1 MSKKAAKTKSAP
13 AAKPAED
20 GAPEAAPKKRSKL
33 KLALVALVPLLL
45 AGGGYAGWSFF
56 MAPGADEAHAEAAAE
71 GEEGHGEDGHGAAD
85 MMKVSSVETA
95 LKAETSATHTY
106 ALSVLIAGTCGA
118 SRTPA
123 LKAASDAEAAEDGML
138 VSLSWQGAARR
149 AMGVTEKACNY
160 MVGEIEEAELKL
172 APGADAAKGGHGAPA
187 KDDGGHA
194 KPAH

>member
-1 MSKKAAKTKSAP
+1 MSKKPAKTKTAP
-13 AAKPAED
+13 AAEPAPD

-56 MAPGADEAHAEAAAE
+56 MAPGADEAHAEAAE
-71 GEEGHGEDGHGAAD
+71 GEAGHGEGGHGTED
-85 MMKVSSVETA
+85 PMKVSSVETE

-123 LKAASDAEAAEDGML
+123 LKAASDAEAAQDGML

-149 AMGVTEKACNY
+149 VMGVTEKACNY

>member
-1 MSKKAAKTKSAP
+1 MSKKPAKTKTAP
-13 AAKPAED
+13 AAD

-33 KLALVALVPLLL
+33 KLALAALVPLLL
-45 AGGGYAGWSFF
+45 AGGGYAGWTFF
-56 MAPGADEAHAEAAAE
+56 MAPAADEAHAEAAE
-71 GEEGHGEDGHGAAD
+71 GEAGHGEGGHGTED
-85 MMKVSSVETA
+85 PMKVSSVETE

-118 SRTPA
+118 AQTPA

-138 VSLSWQGAARR
+138 VSLSWQVAARR
-149 AMGVTEKACNY
+149 ARGVSAKTCNY

-172 APGADAAKGGHGAPA
+172 ASAEVPA
-187 KDDGGHA
+187 KDGHGDAAADA